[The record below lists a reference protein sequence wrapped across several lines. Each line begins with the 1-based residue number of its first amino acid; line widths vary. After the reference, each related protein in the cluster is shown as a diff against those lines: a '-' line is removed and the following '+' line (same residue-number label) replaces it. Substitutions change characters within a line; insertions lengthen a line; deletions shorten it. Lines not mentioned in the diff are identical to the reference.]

1 MISTFPKSPPSSP
14 MEPVYMLAIGARQ
27 MSPMVDGE
35 AGILTSISQRVL
47 SDLDEGD
54 ARREVLFFEQLK
66 KRKDGKVSTKLIRD
80 WHGVGI

>member
-1 MISTFPKSPPSSP
+1 

-54 ARREVLFFEQLK
+54 ARREVLFFE
-66 KRKDGKVSTKLIRD
+66 
-80 WHGVGI
+80 

>member
-1 MISTFPKSPPSSP
+1 

-54 ARREVLFFEQLK
+54 AGREVLFFE
-66 KRKDGKVSTKLIRD
+66 
-80 WHGVGI
+80 